1 MGKPVQVQ
9 LFPLDLLTKATS
21 LKGLANGFR
30 ILQKQIDATCES
42 VAITPEDEVAIS
54 VEAKGDGNLVIT
66 KVNENLVQDFP
77 LFHQEP
83 AGKNGKPA
91 SKKKDKPARK
101 KKDKPAGKKQAKGK
115 PAKTK

>member
-21 LKGLANGFR
+21 LKGLANGFT
-30 ILQKQIDATCES
+30 ILQKQIKATCKS
-42 VAITPEDEVAIS
+42 VAIAPEDKIAIS
-54 VEAKGDGNLVIT
+54 VDAKGDGNLVLT
-66 KVNENLVQDFP
+66 KENENLVQDFP

-91 SKKKDKPARK
+91 
-101 KKDKPAGKKQAKGK
+101 GKKRMKK
-115 PAKTK
+115 